1 MLPDA
6 NNEGKMT
13 LFTTHRIT
21 LMLLVILLILT
32 GCSSRTTPEIEATET
47 ITSTLTLAKTS
58 SPTKDSTET
67 FAKAV
72 TLTSL
77 PTETINP
84 TIAQTQGEL
93 APLPDPLF
101 AIAYIYKDSLRIECV
116 ETECLREINLGNAA
130 PFEKPYKLGSVYY
143 LNPGS
148 MFITLYAPRMNPNE
162 DKWAIIHIN
171 PETGEAK
178 DVNISPEHRMFVR
191 DIAHDRLVLV
201 PDGEEKVI
209 IVQEDL
215 SVIEVDLGAEIF
227 QFIEADDH
235 IVIAVN
241 DQPVEQDGQTFIET
255 FAIDVRSG
263 EFTRKLVKSPAFA
276 NWLYLPEGESTDDTL
291 AAHLLTVSAD
301 YTYVYLYYSQGE
313 GDEFHKLLGKFDTT
327 SLEEVSSVVDPEFL
341 RISTNAHLYSQ
352 QYRNVSYPR
361 AVPIMRESAAEGLF
375 APVDLTT
382 LEALLE
388 RRNFFIAPFGDHLA
402 IGTKNSVMLLS
413 FDGKIAAEYPLPY
426 NSGLTYR
433 LIEYKTKKI
442 DPSPDCLGDCS
453 GLTTGAFRCLSKRFH
468 IHHLPLLP
476 SLLRRERQ
484 QVALHRVARP
494 YDPTR
499 LPAHGPYK
507 STHQTKIPTPV
518 PASLHLI
525 GKIQPLAIPTAVI
538 DHFQICA
545 IKTELSQQRGLR
557 SIDANR
563 APLFEGMTVHG

>member
-1 MLPDA
+1 
-6 NNEGKMT
+6 
-13 LFTTHRIT
+13 
-21 LMLLVILLILT
+21 
-32 GCSSRTTPEIEATET
+32 
-47 ITSTLTLAKTS
+47 
-58 SPTKDSTET
+58 
-67 FAKAV
+67 
-72 TLTSL
+72 
-77 PTETINP
+77 
-84 TIAQTQGEL
+84 
-93 APLPDPLF
+93 
-101 AIAYIYKDSLRIECV
+101 
-116 ETECLREINLGNAA
+116 
-130 PFEKPYKLGSVYY
+130 
-143 LNPGS
+143 
-148 MFITLYAPRMNPNE
+148 MFITLHTPRMNPNE
-162 DKWAIIHIN
+162 EKWAVLHIN

-178 DVNISPEHRMFVR
+178 AVNISPEHRMFVR

-201 PDGEEKVI
+201 QAGEEKVI

-227 QFIEADDH
+227 QVIEADDYKA
-235 IVIAVN
+235 IAVS

-276 NWLYLPEGESTDDTL
+276 NWFFLPEGKSTDDTL
-291 AAHLLTVSAD
+291 AAYLLTVSAD

-313 GDEFHKLLGKFDTT
+313 GDEFHKVLGKFDTT
-327 SLEEVSSVVDPEFL
+327 
-341 RISTNAHLYSQ
+341 N
-352 QYRNVSYPR
+352 
-361 AVPIMRESAAEGLF
+361 
-375 APVDLTT
+375 

-388 RRNFFIAPFGDHLA
+388 RGNFFIAPFGNHLA
-402 IGTKNSVMLLS
+402 IGTRNSVMLLS

-426 NSGLTYR
+426 NGGLTYR

-525 GKIQPLAIPTAVI
+525 RKIQPLAIPTAVI

-545 IKTELSQQRGLR
+545 IKAEFSQQRGL
-557 SIDANR
+557 
-563 APLFEGMTVHG
+563 